1 MSKGIGIC
9 DTGRHLIGLESPTY
23 SKVKFQR
30 SAGLA
35 SKIRQFYHAETAKK
49 GTR

>member
-23 SKVKFQR
+23 SKGKFQE
-30 SAGLA
+30 SN
-35 SKIRQFYHAETAKK
+35 KIF
-49 GTR
+49 